1 LCVEGA
7 LDHHHAAL
15 LDMLYRYEIGI
26 YTLKPSRYGGGG
38 NGYWHEP
45 IDSIIIMRVNLKE
58 YETNSERRTRWIF
71 CPIVILL
78 RW

>member
-1 LCVEGA
+1 VLPKTYEFANHPLWVFDSHPLCVEGA

-26 YTLKPSRYGGGG
+26 YTSKPSRYGGGG

-45 IDSIIIMRVNLKE
+45 IDSIIIMRVNLE
-58 YETNSERRTRWIF
+58 E
-71 CPIVILL
+71 
-78 RW
+78 